1 MISMV
6 SLILYTS
13 TKCPKCPGA
22 RKVVR
27 EVAKEI
33 GWKEGKDFVE
43 KLVDGS
49 DLSPGSIVLEG
60 EKYTIVKYPEQI
72 TPENSPAA
80 VVGEEISLEALTY
93 QIASTPSIVIDGV
106 LVFLSQVP
114 TKEELLKALG
124 R

>member
-1 MISMV
+1 M
-6 SLILYTS
+6 
-13 TKCPKCPGA
+13 CPKCPAA

-27 EVAKEI
+27 EVCKEL
-33 GWKEGKDFVE
+33 GWIEGKQFVE
-43 KLVDGS
+43 KLVDGT

-60 EKYTIVKYPEQI
+60 EKYTIVNYVEQI

-80 VVGEEISLEALTY
+80 VVGEDISLEALTY
-93 QIASTPSIVIDGV
+93 QIASTPSIIIDGV
-106 LVFLSQVP
+106 PRFISQIP